1 MLGVGIRIC
10 LHACVSV
17 FKLLVMNWNFLLL
30 LKSFFFFFFPYNVFL
45 YVHAQSLNPVQ
56 LFVTPCTIA
65 CQAPLSMEFSWQEY
79 WSRLPFPTSGNLRTQ
94 GANPS
99 LLHLLHLARG
109 FFTTSATWVPLT
121 RKVKFP

>member
-1 MLGVGIRIC
+1 MAPKVTAKLGPLTC
-10 LHACVSV
+10 ACSV
-17 FKLLVMNWNFLLL
+17 MFNSAALWTV
-30 LKSFFFFFFPYNVFL
+30 
-45 YVHAQSLNPVQ
+45 AR
-56 LFVTPCTIA
+56 
-65 CQAPLSMEFSWQEY
+65 QAPLSMEFSWQEY